1 MTVSVASKIT
11 LGFAVAL
18 AVLLVVGA
26 VSYQSSLRLVE
37 YADLVAH
44 TREVMAR
51 LESVLVSASNVVIGA
66 RGYVITGEERYLE
79 PYRSGAVDLERDL
92 AALKTLVADNRAQE
106 ARLDV
111 IALRVAAAGQW
122 FAETIRLRQAAGAGL
137 AMERVGTGGGQRHI
151 DEIRAL
157 IRTMVGEEEVLLVR
171 RTAQAKAVERVAIG
185 VILGG
190 TALALI
196 FLTAAGAVIHREI
209 RSRREIEGRIRESE
223 ARYRNLFDRVPVGL
237 YRSTPDGRILDAN
250 PAMVQMLGYPDVAS
264 LKAAG
269 ALAVYADPSERR
281 DRVLE
286 RLDREGTVRDLEIR
300 WRRSD
305 GTEIWARNNVRAATG
320 ADGQV
325 LYEGAVEDITEA
337 RRTQEALA
345 NRTRA
350 LETAQEELVRKER
363 LAVLGQL
370 AGGVSHEL
378 RNPLGV
384 IKNSAY
390 YLKMLLPDDE
400 RMRKH
405 LGIVERE
412 VATATRIVT
421 DLLDFARVTP
431 PTRVATDLSALARE
445 TLERVPP
452 PDGVRVALALADD
465 LPSPMLDPEQVGLV
479 LGNLIRNAA
488 QAMPEGGVLSVETA
502 AAAGGVTV
510 AVADTGV
517 GIAPEHLEKIFE
529 PLFTTKARGIGLGL
543 AVARGL
549 VEANGG
555 RIDVRSAPGRGSR
568 FAVHFS
574 CPAEGA

>member
-1 MTVSVASKIT
+1 MSVSVASTIN
-11 LGFAVAL
+11 LGFAIAL
-18 AVLLVVGA
+18 AVVLVVGT

-37 YADLVAH
+37 YTDEVAH
-44 TREVMAR
+44 TRDVMAR
-51 LESVLVSASNVVIGA
+51 LESVLVSAANVLIGV

-79 PYRSGAVDLERDL
+79 PYRSGTVDLERDL
-92 AALKTLVADNRAQE
+92 ATLKTLTADDRAQQ
-106 ARLDV
+106 ARLGV
-111 IALRVAAAGQW
+111 IARRIAAAGQW
-122 FAETIRLRQAAGAGL
+122 FAGTIRLRQAAGAGP
-137 AMERVGTGGGQRHI
+137 AMQRVGTGEGQRHI

-157 IRTMVGEEEVLLVR
+157 IRTMVGEEEESLVR
-171 RTAQAKAVERVAIG
+171 RTAQAKAAERVAIG

-190 TALALI
+190 TALAFI
-196 FLTAAGAVIHREI
+196 FLMSAGAVINREI

-237 YRSTPDGRILDAN
+237 YRSAPDGRLLDVN
-250 PAMVQMLGYPDVAS
+250 PAMVQILGYPSVEA

-269 ALAVYADPSERR
+269 AVALHVDPEERR
-281 DRVLE
+281 ALVADRLVGDGVL
-286 RLDREGTVRDLEIR
+286 RDLEIR
-300 WRRSD
+300 WRRFD
-305 GTEIWARNNVRAATG
+305 GSVIWARHNLRAATG

-345 NRTRA
+345 DRTRA
-350 LETAQEELVRKER
+350 LEAAQEELVRKER
-363 LAVLGQL
+363 LAMLGQL

-390 YLKMLLPDDE
+390 YLRMLLPDDE
-400 RMRKH
+400 RMQKH
-405 LGIVERE
+405 LAIVERE

-431 PTRVATDLSALARE
+431 PTRIATDLSALARE
-445 TLERVPP
+445 TLERVSLPQEVTVSL
-452 PDGVRVALALADD
+452 DLADD
-465 LPSPMLDPEQVGLV
+465 LPSLMLDPEQVGLV

-488 QAMPEGGVLSVETA
+488 QAMPEGGTLTLGT
-502 AAAGGVTV
+502 AAAGGGAAV

-555 RIDVRSAPGRGSR
+555 KIAVQSAPGRGSR
-568 FAVHFS
+568 FIVHFGRA
-574 CPAEGA
+574 AEAA